1 MSEFTLETLNNITRE
16 LSINYPVLKNVKIKI
31 VQNNGIF
38 IGKCD
43 SVPYG
48 EYMYI
53 GKMRYKNS
61 ITSCITLLETDKNI
75 MFTFFHEIT
84 HAITPYYER
93 KVKNNWIRMDHSDK
107 FYKNF
112 MDIMKYAYEKK
123 YINKTYNL
131 SELKKRD
138 NYKENVKS
146 DRQRFNSNK
155 CDKYCDCKK

>member
-1 MSEFTLETLNNITRE
+1 MH
-16 LSINYPVLKNVKIKI
+16 
-31 VQNNGIF
+31 
-38 IGKCD
+38 
-43 SVPYG
+43 
-48 EYMYI
+48 I

-61 ITSCITLLETDKNI
+61 ITSCITLLENDKNI
-75 MFTFFHEIT
+75 MFTFFHEVT

-93 KVKNNWIRMDHSDK
+93 KVKNSWIRMDHSDK

-123 YINKTYNL
+123 YILRTYTL
-131 SELKKRD
+131 TELKRRD

-146 DRQRFNSNK
+146 DRVRFTNSK